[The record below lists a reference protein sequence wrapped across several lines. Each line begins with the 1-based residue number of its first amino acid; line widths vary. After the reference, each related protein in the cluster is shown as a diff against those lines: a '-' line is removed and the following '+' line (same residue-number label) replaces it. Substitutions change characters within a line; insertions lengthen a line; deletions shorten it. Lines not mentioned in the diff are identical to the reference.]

1 MSFNKINCAVFLVF
15 VLFIMFFPCAAGAQE
30 ECLSPEDKKIFM
42 EMYSDVV
49 EKGQTQRVE
58 EVKQF
63 LRTHGCAKEMDEAE
77 KHAQEIVKG
86 MMKQPDR

>member
-1 MSFNKINCAVFLVF
+1 MHFNKISFAVFLILVIF
-15 VLFIMFFPCAAGAQE
+15 PMFYSGGAGAEE

-42 EMYSDVV
+42 EMYADVV
-49 EKGQTQRVE
+49 ERGQVQRVE

-77 KHAQEIVKG
+77 RRAQEIVKG
-86 MMKQPDR
+86 LTK

>member
-1 MSFNKINCAVFLVF
+1 MPFNKVNLAIFLVF
-15 VLFIMFFPCAAGAQE
+15 VLFLMFFPGGAGAEE

-42 EMYSDVV
+42 EMYTDVV
-49 EKGQTQRVE
+49 ERGQTQRVE

-77 KHAQEIVKG
+77 RRAQEIVKG
-86 MMKQPDR
+86 LGK